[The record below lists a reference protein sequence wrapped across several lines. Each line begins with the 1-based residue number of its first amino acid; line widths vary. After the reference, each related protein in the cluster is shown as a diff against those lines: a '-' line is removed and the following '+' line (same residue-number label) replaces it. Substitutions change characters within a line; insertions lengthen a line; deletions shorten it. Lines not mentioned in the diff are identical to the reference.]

1 MARRSEHS
9 REELHAMVLE
19 AAERIVVAE
28 GYRGLNA
35 RKVAAAIGYTVG
47 TLYLVFENLDDLALQ
62 VNARTLDALYARMVA
77 QLEDCHSAPD
87 CLQRLGQAYVRFAT
101 EHANRWSMIY
111 ELSLASDH
119 TLPDYYRDKVQRAL
133 SLVEQALTPLMNGKP
148 RSEIAQ
154 AARALWGGVHGICIL
169 ALTNRLDVAGTES
182 VEALSTILV
191 RNFVAGLTQ
200 G

>member
-9 REELHAMVLE
+9 RDEIHAMALE
-19 AAERIVVAE
+19 AAERIVAAE
-28 GYRGLNA
+28 GYGGLNA

-62 VNARTLDALYARMVA
+62 VNARTLDILYERMVA
-77 QLEDCHSAPD
+77 QLEDCSSPPD

-101 EHANRWSMIY
+101 ENANRWSMIY
-111 ELSLASDH
+111 ELSLASDRA
-119 TLPDYYRDKVQRAL
+119 LPDYYRDKVQRAL
-133 SLVEQALTPLMNGKP
+133 ALVEQALAPLMTGKP
-148 RSEIAQ
+148 GNEIAR

-169 ALTNRLDVAGTES
+169 ALTDRLDVTDPES
-182 VEALSTILV
+182 VEELSTILV
-191 RNFVAGLTQ
+191 RNFVAGLTR